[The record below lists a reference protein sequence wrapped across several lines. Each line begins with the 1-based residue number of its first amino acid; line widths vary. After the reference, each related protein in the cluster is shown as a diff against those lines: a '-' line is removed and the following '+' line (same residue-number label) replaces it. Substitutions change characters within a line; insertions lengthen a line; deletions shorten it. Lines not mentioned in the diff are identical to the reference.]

1 MGQSDI
7 DNQQQSKSVSDAE
20 RTLIRDGR
28 DFEQEYRLSSAEAG
42 RFLVEVG
49 KQLQEANELT
59 ITDQDWELP
68 FSFGEP
74 IELEVE
80 FEGYDE
86 QELEIEVE
94 IPGTTDETAPNVE

>member
-1 MGQSDI
+1 
-7 DNQQQSKSVSDAE
+7 
-20 RTLIRDGR
+20 
-28 DFEQEYRLSSAEAG
+28 
-42 RFLVEVG
+42 
-49 KQLQEANELT
+49 
-59 ITDQDWELP
+59 LP